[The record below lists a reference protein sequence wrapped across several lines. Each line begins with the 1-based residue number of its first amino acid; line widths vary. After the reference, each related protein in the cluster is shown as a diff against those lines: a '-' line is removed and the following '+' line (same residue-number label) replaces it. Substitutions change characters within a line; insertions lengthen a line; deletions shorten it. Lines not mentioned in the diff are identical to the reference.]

1 MPKGKVL
8 HHQRVIGRIF
18 RAAEAAHFP
27 VEQIEFCADG
37 TIIVKPTRPD
47 TPGMLRRLRTMSG
60 GGIRRSMLRTK
71 SGLPKHSGLLRT

>member
-27 VEQIEFCADG
+27 VEHIEFCADG

-47 TPGMLRRLRTMSG
+47 KLGDAPETKNDERRWDKAIHAAHEKRTA
-60 GGIRRSMLRTK
+60 
-71 SGLPKHSGLLRT
+71 

>member
-27 VEQIEFCADG
+27 VDQIEFCADG
-37 TIIVKPTRPD
+37 TIIVKPTKPD
-47 TPGMLRRLRTMSG
+47 KDRRWDKAIHASHEKRTA
-60 GGIRRSMLRTK
+60 
-71 SGLPKHSGLLRT
+71 

>member
-1 MPKGKVL
+1 MPKGKVI

-37 TIIVKPTRPD
+37 TIIVKPRNREDAPVVTGD
-47 TPGMLRRLRTMSG
+47 DEQKWDKAIHAAHEKRTA
-60 GGIRRSMLRTK
+60 
-71 SGLPKHSGLLRT
+71 

>member
-18 RAAEAAHFP
+18 RAAVAAHFP

-37 TIIVKPTRPD
+37 TIIVKPRAATS
-47 TPGMLRRLRTMSG
+47 SG
-60 GGIRRSMLRTK
+60 DPAKTEPNDFDNGDYQAEAR
-71 SGLPKHSGLLRT
+71 